1 MNFGSCQNEYDMF
14 GRFFKRFEQGIERLG
29 CEHMNLVNDVNPV
42 FALCGLELN
51 LVNNLTDI
59 INFSVGCGLHF
70 DNGEDTA
77 VGNSLAEFTFTA
89 GISVYGMK
97 AIDCLRKNFCTG
109 SFARTS

>member
-42 FALCGLELN
+42 FALCGLKLN

-59 INFSVGCGLHF
+59 INFLLDAASISTMSRILPSSIPLQISHSPQGF
-70 DNGEDTA
+70 P
-77 VGNSLAEFTFTA
+77 FT
-89 GISVYGMK
+89 G
-97 AIDCLRKNFCTG
+97 
-109 SFARTS
+109 